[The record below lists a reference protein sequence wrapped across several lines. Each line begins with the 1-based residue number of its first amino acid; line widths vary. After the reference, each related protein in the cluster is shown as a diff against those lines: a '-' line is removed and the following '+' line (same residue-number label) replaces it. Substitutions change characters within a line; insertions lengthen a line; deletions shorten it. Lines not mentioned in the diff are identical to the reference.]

1 MPALARTDEGQR
13 AVRDNGAEQGFARA
27 QGGSVGASLSS
38 EVERVDGRP
47 RFQCGE
53 AKRRIWVRARLGAG
67 IHDVPGWPVPNLE
80 GTSRPD
86 RGEAVPVGTSIIPR
100 ESMRME
106 GEEVLAVGV
115 SSGSSIRVEGL
126 QLSDEPCR
134 DVPSTWLAERLVQF
148 LRGRGG
154 ARRASGGC
162 ATSCGERE
170 DFIVLARNA
179 EATSMLEPKDGIA
192 LRGANTDL
200 DHGLCRATVR
210 RDRVQRRAPDRPPEE
225 GLERIT
231 NNVTAHL
238 PKCTHEPLQLVAV
251 RRLGHE
257 DGPVPSAGARKLRA
271 RGSPQSVFSG
281 DLGGVEDGVDHSG
294 SQVWQC
300 KHAAKEHGRNEVRAR
315 ERRKPRYS
323 RAQFSSAH
331 VEEHYV
337 LLVFRAPYARKPQ
350 PVGLGG
356 EALPK
361 HRSCFCSQNVTVVA
375 VDDEG
380 EDADF
385 PGAGASWSAAGVVY
399 DAAEVRAP

>member
-1 MPALARTDEGQR
+1 MSVSARDVPGEGVCVEGEEMR
-13 AVRDNGAEQGFARA
+13 AVRASGGGPAR
-27 QGGSVGASLSS
+27 
-38 EVERVDGRP
+38 VERLKLRHEP
-47 RFQCGE
+47 R
-53 AKRRIWVRARLGAG
+53 
-67 IHDVPGWPVPNLE
+67 
-80 GTSRPD
+80 
-86 RGEAVPVGTSIIPR
+86 
-100 ESMRME
+100 
-106 GEEVLAVGV
+106 
-115 SSGSSIRVEGL
+115 
-126 QLSDEPCR
+126 R
-134 DVPSTWLAERLVQF
+134 DVPSARLPECLVEV
-148 LRGRGG
+148 LWGCWR
-154 ARRASGGC
+154 ARRAS
-162 ATSCGERE
+162 ERGAAGRRE
-170 DFIVLARNA
+170 GKDVIKLPRNPKA
-179 EATSMLEPKDGIA
+179 ASLLEPKDGIA

-225 GLERIT
+225 GLERIP
-231 NNVTAHL
+231 NDVTAHL

-281 DLGGVEDGVDHSG
+281 DLGGVEDSVDHSG
-294 SQVWQC
+294 SQVRQC

-385 PGAGASWSAAGVVY
+385 PGAVASWSAAGVVY
-399 DAAEVRAP
+399 DTAEVRAP